1 MESSK
6 SSEEQKKLK
15 QLLRDF
21 NDQSHI
27 ILANYIT
34 TQPQKTAKSFSLK
47 TSKED
52 IKIAEK

>member
-6 SSEEQKKLK
+6 ISEEQKKLK